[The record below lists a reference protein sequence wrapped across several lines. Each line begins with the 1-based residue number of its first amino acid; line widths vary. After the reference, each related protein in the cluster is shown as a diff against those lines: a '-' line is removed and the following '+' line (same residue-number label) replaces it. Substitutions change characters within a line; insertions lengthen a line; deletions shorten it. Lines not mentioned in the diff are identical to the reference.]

1 MIREATGF
9 GGGEGRGRGSSWGLE
24 VMGKFKGTWVW
35 GEGGGGQ
42 VLGGGV
48 TAGSPPQNWLGLG
61 VSPFRLFSSWI
72 GGCLI
77 LIVMTVAGR

>member
-9 GGGEGRGRGSSWGLE
+9 GWGEGRREGGSWGLE
-24 VMGKFKGTWVW
+24 VMVKFKGTWVW

-42 VLGGGV
+42 VLAGGV
-48 TAGSPPQNWLGLG
+48 RAGSPSRNWLGLR
-61 VSPFRLFSSWI
+61 VSPFRSFSSWI

>member
-9 GGGEGRGRGSSWGLE
+9 GWGEGHGMGGSWGLE
-24 VMGKFKGTWVW
+24 VNVKFKGTWVW

-42 VLGGGV
+42 VLAGGV
-48 TAGSPPQNWLGLG
+48 RAGSPSWKGLGLR